1 MKKYIKPSN
10 LLLLCFLTI
19 FIMGCSKEDAVEL
32 NEEGEVINPEQ
43 GNKIVSGDPALN
55 TLIMTTWDESIVKVD
70 AQTGKEEIVYTLP
83 DYTYAESL
91 PDYSNGVLYVAS
103 DDNSVN
109 AFNVASNTF
118 LWDTPMLEYHDSL
131 GISNTNCEGG
141 ICYTA
146 GGYGVVV
153 ALLEGSGDIKWYYS
167 TDEDGELDDVLN
179 EATTPI
185 VYQDKV
191 YIFSEEDFLGYYPA
205 YMHVLDKETGTLL
218 NKVELPY
225 DISSVPL
232 IENDILYLPAKN
244 MYAINL
250 NTLDV
255 LWSFEAEGVSSPQV
269 TEDRVVFHGIP
280 KDNTIYSALYCVN
293 KQTGSFIWGNDTG
306 FDTLWT
312 PTVVENVVF
321 GVYEKATSF
330 AFSTNGRP
338 FAVKLSD
345 GKQLWYMEDV
355 VCDNAPVYA
364 NGMLYFHGHD
374 INATSDT
381 DKNVGLIAM
390 DANTGK
396 VVWLNNVFGY
406 DYANTPIV
414 IAQNGVFGPGYYR

>member
-1 MKKYIKPSN
+1 
-10 LLLLCFLTI
+10 
-19 FIMGCSKEDAVEL
+19 
-32 NEEGEVINPEQ
+32 
-43 GNKIVSGDPALN
+43 
-55 TLIMTTWDESIVKVD
+55 
-70 AQTGKEEIVYTLP
+70 
-83 DYTYAESL
+83 
-91 PDYSNGVLYVAS
+91 
-103 DDNSVN
+103 
-109 AFNVASNTF
+109 
-118 LWDTPMLEYHDSL
+118 
-131 GISNTNCEGG
+131 
-141 ICYTA
+141 
-146 GGYGVVV
+146 
-153 ALLEGSGDIKWYYS
+153 
-167 TDEDGELDDVLN
+167 
-179 EATTPI
+179 
-185 VYQDKV
+185 
-191 YIFSEEDFLGYYPA
+191 
-205 YMHVLDKETGTLL
+205 MHVLDKETGTLL